1 LLYIYTFKQLLKHT
15 NMSVLNDTLPQLPRM
30 RDAVSI
36 RWNSGDWDSAEQFIE
51 HLYNME
57 IPNTD
62 FDDIVDRVENELV
75 AYWESH
81 WGVTY
86 HPYIESTGCRVHGED
101 IGTLVEGGASGR
113 WHEVFIKVDSTEFGK
128 EPSNSP
134 KQWVLQLIDHPGLT
148 PKLKTMWKN
157 ATDH

>member
-1 LLYIYTFKQLLKHT
+1 
-15 NMSVLNDTLPQLPRM
+15 MSVLNDTLPQLPHV

-81 WGVTY
+81 WDVTY
-86 HPYIESTGCRVHGED
+86 HPYIESTVCRVRGK
-101 IGTLVEGGASGR
+101 GLGALTVEGTPLK
-113 WHEVFIKVDSTEFGK
+113 WNEVFIKVDSTEFGK

-157 ATDH
+157 ASDH